1 MFQGRDARKGGN
13 HTKIIIS
20 ADEALTSAEQAIRIA
35 RDKLSNAQRNYEERL
50 IIPRL
55 GNVNASRRNN

>member
-13 HTKIIIS
+13 HTQIITS

-50 IIPRL
+50 IIPRPR
-55 GNVNASRRNN
+55 NANAGRNHQ